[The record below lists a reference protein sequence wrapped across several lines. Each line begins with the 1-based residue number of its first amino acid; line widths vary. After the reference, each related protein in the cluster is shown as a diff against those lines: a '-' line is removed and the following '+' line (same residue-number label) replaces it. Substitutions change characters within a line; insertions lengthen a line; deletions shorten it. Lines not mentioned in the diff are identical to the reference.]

1 MNKEIVQQR
10 RIALVKQHQNAVVA
24 VQRIL
29 GAIAECDAMIQ
40 LMDEEAKNAQAKEE
54 QTKELASKKVA
65 AKLKMAKKE

>member
-29 GAIAECDAMIQ
+29 GAIAECDAMAQ
-40 LMDEEAKNAQAKEE
+40 LLDEEEKLAAAKSSESKEVA
-54 QTKELASKKVA
+54 TKKVV
-65 AKLKMAKKE
+65 AKLREAKKD